1 MTETTTG
8 RASASL
14 RWTLSAKGADLA
26 SSTRL
31 AAQPDLALQPVAQ
44 LMADAAIAG
53 MPKLVVNSA
62 RRFQRI
68 EGFGAPSPKP
78 PRPPGSSCRPPRP
91 TRCCRPTSTSAPATA
106 TPSTGCT

>member
-31 AAQPDLALQPVAQ
+31 AAQPDLALQPVA
-44 LMADAAIAG
+44 LPVDG
-53 MPKLVVNSA
+53 LVDDHDPIIRWSGRGWGHLA
-62 RRFQRI
+62 
-68 EGFGAPSPKP
+68 
-78 PRPPGSSCRPPRP
+78 
-91 TRCCRPTSTSAPATA
+91 
-106 TPSTGCT
+106 